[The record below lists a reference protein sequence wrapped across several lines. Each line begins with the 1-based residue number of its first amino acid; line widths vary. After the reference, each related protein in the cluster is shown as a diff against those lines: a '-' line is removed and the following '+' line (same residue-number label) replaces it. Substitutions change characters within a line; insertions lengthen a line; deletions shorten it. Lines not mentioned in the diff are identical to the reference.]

1 LKTTIAIAC
10 YNECSTIS
18 EVISQAKSLYID
30 KEIIIVDNCS
40 TDGTREI
47 LQSVDDDLIRIILQP
62 KNFGVGRSAQLLIKL
77 ADSDYFHGPG
87 ADLEY
92 EMTDVFQ
99 MREKL
104 EKNTLDAVFGSRLIG
119 SKKSILQLIRE
130 RPFWLGTI
138 VATFLINLIYNK
150 RFTDVIGTKLI
161 RTDVIKSL
169 GCKADNQAFEFELVS
184 RLCKNGYK
192 IDEVPVYYKPR
203 TVQEGKTIKWWDM
216 FNAIRK
222 ILTVSLS

>member
-1 LKTTIAIAC
+1 MKTTIAIAC